1 MSRLRTS
8 FKAVIDYVETDNEGD
23 MNQQVLHL
31 LEVLKD
37 LQEKA
42 DHEEMERYGDVTV
55 HCKDC
60 GSEDIV
66 MYEAVCNWSDDDQEW
81 KAEGGSMYQCR
92 DCGADNID
100 HDELERGELWQRT

>member
-8 FKAVIDYVETDNEGD
+8 FKAVIDYVTWSGCYVE
-23 MNQQVLHL
+23 
-31 LEVLKD
+31 
-37 LQEKA
+37 A

-92 DCGADNID
+92 DCGADNTD
-100 HDELERGELWQRT
+100 HDELMTKEFLEWSIKSSTE